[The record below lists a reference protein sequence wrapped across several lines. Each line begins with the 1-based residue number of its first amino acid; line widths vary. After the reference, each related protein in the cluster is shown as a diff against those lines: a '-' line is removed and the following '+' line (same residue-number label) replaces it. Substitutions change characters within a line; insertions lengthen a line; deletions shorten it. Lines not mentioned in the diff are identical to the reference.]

1 MKNVEI
7 NVYYDGEIYSDI
19 NTLPFSTGNE
29 TIIID
34 GDMEVPI
41 KECDILMRLTNHN
54 CREGDILLQHDWH
67 GDKYGVVVYDNRFG
81 RFVSLGL
88 EKNKGKKYCVTMFS
102 EFEKCGSIFYNG
114 TNMLSDDV
122 KKKLHLYFNTI
133 DKQGNILGRD
143 MD

>member
-1 MKNVEI
+1 
-7 NVYYDGEIYSDI
+7 
-19 NTLPFSTGNE
+19 
-29 TIIID
+29 
-34 GDMEVPI
+34 
-41 KECDILMRLTNHN
+41 
-54 CREGDILLQHDWH
+54 
-67 GDKYGVVVYDNRFG
+67 
-81 RFVSLGL
+81 
-88 EKNKGKKYCVTMFS
+88 MFS